1 MGLILDTNFVIT
13 AEREAKGG
21 TLART
26 DAFLAAHADEKI
38 FITFTIAGELACGR
52 SASAHREWERLCKPY
67 PVIPWTLEISWDYG
81 ELYREL
87 STKGLLIGG
96 NGLWIAATAR
106 VTGHA
111 LVTKNLEEFRRVP
124 GLTVIGY

>member
-52 SASAHREWERLCKPY
+52 SASAHREWERL
-67 PVIPWTLEISWDYG
+67 TLEDKTKMVEAALYSYG
-81 ELYREL
+81 C
-87 STKGLLIGG
+87 I
-96 NGLWIAATAR
+96 
-106 VTGHA
+106 
-111 LVTKNLEEFRRVP
+111 
-124 GLTVIGY
+124 